1 MEPVSNRL
9 DAPAANGMHA
19 SVATPTLSLSL
30 LESLMIRYPGVASII
45 RAAMLLLALGITPAA
60 YARTPPASASRAM
73 PAPGPA
79 HEQRSSGV
87 YYEIFVRS
95 FADSNGDGIG
105 DLDGVTAKLDYLHEL
120 GVSGIWLMPIF
131 SSPSYHGYNVTD
143 YRTVNPQYGTMADF
157 KRLVAAAHQ
166 RGIKVIIDLVANH
179 TSDENPWFKAARNP
193 ASPYHDWY
201 LWAGPHTN
209 LKAQSPWGGPVWRT
223 LGDQHYIGIFDSN
236 VPDLNYNNP
245 AVRKA
250 MIAIGRFWLKQ
261 GADGFRLDAAKHI
274 FDKFKSNDHSM
285 AIMDKDVAW
294 WTEFRQGIDAVN
306 PHAYL
311 VGEVSGS
318 HSRLLAPFFKPLNA
332 VFDFPLAPRL
342 IASAANERD
351 DHLGATLVHIQ
362 DVYRAAAGRTVK
374 DAPFLGNHDRDR
386 VMSDLHGNLDHMKVA
401 AALLLTLPG
410 HPFVYYGEEIGM
422 RGVKPDPSDREPM
435 RWDRSRS
442 APGETTWEVSPIPA
456 SEDVSVAAEQGDP
469 HSLLTRY
476 RELIHWRMD
485 IAPLRDGVI
494 ADYPT
499 ADAALAAWRLT
510 DASGSVLVVHN
521 LSGTAHAL
529 TLKDQAGLRFAG
541 LLRSTRPGA
550 TVRDGTLKLPPY
562 TSVVLTAQP
571 AAARGGVARS
581 P

>member
-1 MEPVSNRL
+1 
-9 DAPAANGMHA
+9 
-19 SVATPTLSLSL
+19 
-30 LESLMIRYPGVASII
+30 MIRYPGVASII
-45 RAAMLLLALGITPAA
+45 CAAMLLLALGITPAG
-60 YARTPPASASRAM
+60 YAQTPPASASRAR
-73 PAPGPA
+73 PAPDAA

-105 DLDGVTAKLDYLHEL
+105 DLDGVTAKLDYLHWL

-131 SSPSYHGYNVTD
+131 PSPSYHGYDIID
-143 YRTVNPQYGTMADF
+143 YRAVNPQYGTMADF
-157 KRLVAAAHQ
+157 RQLVAAAHR

-179 TSDENPWFKAARNP
+179 TSNEHPWFKAAQNP

-209 LKAQSPWGGPVWRT
+209 LDARSPWGGPVWRT
-223 LGDQHYIGIFDSN
+223 LGTQHYMGIFDTHM
-236 VPDLNYNNP
+236 PDLNYANP

-274 FDKFKSNDHSM
+274 YDKYKQDDHSL

-294 WTEFRQGIDAVN
+294 WSEFRRGIDPVD

-342 IASAANERD
+342 IASAASERD

-410 HPFVYYGEEIGM
+410 HPFIYYGEEIGM

-442 APGETTWEVSPIPA
+442 APGEATWEVSPIPA

-499 ADAALAAWRLT
+499 GDAALAAWRLT
-510 DASGSVLVVHN
+510 DASGSVLVAHN
-521 LSGTAHAL
+521 LSGTAHELAL
-529 TLKDQAGLRFAG
+529 QDQAGLRFAG

-550 TVRDGTLKLPPY
+550 TVHDGTLKLPPY

-571 AAARGGVARS
+571 AAARAGVARS

>member
-1 MEPVSNRL
+1 V
-9 DAPAANGMHA
+9 
-19 SVATPTLSLSL
+19 
-30 LESLMIRYPGVASII
+30 IRYPSVASILC
-45 RAAMLLLALGITPAA
+45 AAMLMLVLPAA
-60 YARTPPASASRAM
+60 RAQVAGASAS
-73 PAPGPA
+73 PAGITTHPA
-79 HEQRSSGV
+79 QGRPASGV

-105 DLDGVTAKLDYLHEL
+105 DLDGVTAKLDYLHWL

-131 SSPSYHGYNVTD
+131 PSPSYHGYDITD
-143 YRTVNPQYGTMADF
+143 YRAVNPQYGSIAAF
-157 KRLVAAAHQ
+157 ERLVAAAHA

-179 TSDENPWFKAARNP
+179 TSNDHPWFKAAQNP

-201 LWAGPHTN
+201 LWAGPHTD
-209 LKAQSPWGGPVWRT
+209 LEARSPWGGPVWRT
-223 LGDQHYIGIFDSN
+223 LGTQHYMGIFDTHM
-236 VPDLNYNNP
+236 PDLNYDNP
-245 AVRKA
+245 AVREA
-250 MIAIGRFWLKQ
+250 MIAIGRFWLEK

-274 FDKFKSNDHSM
+274 FDKFKSNDHSL
-285 AIMDKDVAW
+285 AIMDKDAAW
-294 WTEFRQGIDAVN
+294 WSEFRQGIDAVN

-311 VGEVSGS
+311 VGEVSGD
-318 HSRLLAPFFKPLNA
+318 HSRLLAPFFRPLNA

-342 IASAANERD
+342 IASAASERD

-362 DVYRAAAGRTVK
+362 DVYRAAAGRIVK
-374 DAPFLGNHDRDR
+374 DAPFLGNHDRER

-435 RWDRSRS
+435 RWDRSRT
-442 APGETTWEVSPIPA
+442 APGEATWEVSPIPA
-456 SEDVSVAAEQGDP
+456 SEDVSVAAERGDP

-476 RELIHWRMD
+476 RELIHWRKD

-499 ADAALAAWRLT
+499 GDAALAAWRLS
-510 DASGSVLVVHN
+510 DAGGSVLVVHN
-521 LSGTAHAL
+521 LSGAARELAL
-529 TLKDQAGLRFAG
+529 KGRAVRRFTS

-562 TSVVLTAQP
+562 TSVVLTAHP
-571 AAARGGVARS
+571 AAARAGVARS